1 MTRWSR
7 LLSTAPACA
16 AAIASGA
23 AAITGTGCIGQ
34 ASRPAPTD
42 AAVFPTGLAVSPD
55 GTHLA
60 AVSSNFDFAFDAGA
74 VLLAHLPAVE
84 DQLTGTDAVVARPWV
99 GAVAVPTFGDRP
111 VFSADGAHLL
121 LTTRDTNLLHELT
134 VDGDTLACG
143 GADLCAEAP
152 RALALAQNDPFDV
165 VLIEQGD
172 TIRGFVSHQSGREA
186 SFFTLNPAEDDT
198 GRLRLENGVVNFG
211 EAAFGVRAVAHRP
224 ASDGRPARLYATVER
239 RTNNTVVGAD
249 LVSFEVPAVG
259 RAADVVP
266 VGVDL
271 ELAVGSRSARDVVVV
286 RDPTGKDALVV
297 ALRFP
302 DAIARFVVDDDS
314 GLPTLTAV
322 TDTCNVPVSLAVAR
336 IPASEAPGGSVER
349 VLVTC
354 QESQAI
360 ELLDPT
366 TLTPTDAVR
375 FYGRSPYDVA
385 VTPDGSRAFV
395 SFFLDNSIGVF
406 ALTDGTAAGLS
417 PIGRLGTPLPRPDDG
432 RE

>member
-7 LLSTAPACA
+7 LLPTVPAAVA
-16 AAIASGA
+16 AVA
-23 AAITGTGCIGQ
+23 ATGCIGQ
-34 ASRPAPTD
+34 VGRPAPTD
-42 AAVFPTGLAVSPD
+42 RAVFPSGLAISPD
-55 GTHLA
+55 GTRLA
-60 AVSSNFDFAFDAGA
+60 VVSSNFDFGFDAGA
-74 VLLAHLPAVE
+74 VLLANLPALE
-84 DQLTGTDAVVARPWV
+84 DKLTGPDAVVTEPYV
-99 GAVAVPTFGDRP
+99 SAVAVPTFGDRP

-134 VDGDTLACG
+134 VDGDDIACG
-143 GADLCAEAP
+143 SAALCAEAP
-152 RALALAQNDPFDV
+152 HALALAQNDPFDV
-165 VLIEQGD
+165 VLIEQGE
-172 TIRGFVSHQSGREA
+172 TIRGFVTHQSGREA
-186 SFFTLNPAEDDT
+186 SFFTFSPAEDDS

-224 ASDGRPARLYATVER
+224 ASDGHPARLYATVER
-239 RTNNTVVGAD
+239 RVNTTVVGAD

-286 RDPTGKDALVV
+286 RDPSGRDALIV

-302 DAIARFVVDDDS
+302 DALARFVVDDDT

-322 TDTCNVPVSLAVAR
+322 TDTCLVPVSLAVAT

-354 QESQAI
+354 QESQAVEI
-360 ELLDPT
+360 LDPT
-366 TLTPTDAVR
+366 TLSPTDAVR
-375 FYGRSPYDVA
+375 FYGRSPYDVVA
-385 VTPDGSRAFV
+385 TPDGTRAFV

-406 ALTDGTAAGLS
+406 SLTDGTAAGLL